1 MANILLLEFLLS
13 HSKVSDANIGII
25 ANLCI
30 MGKLDCVGKS
40 IEEDKYDKCKESVF
54 YLISANRSREVL
66 SQCTF
71 LSSGTS
77 ALFKCFTFENEKY
90 HQNVFIFPLLS

>member
-1 MANILLLEFLLS
+1 MPILALLPT
-13 HSKVSDANIGII
+13 
-25 ANLCI
+25 LCI

-40 IEEDKYDKCKESVF
+40 TEEDKYDKCKESVF

-77 ALFKCFTFENEKY
+77 ALF
-90 HQNVFIFPLLS
+90 NVSLLKMKSIIRMFSRFLF